1 VIAVGERQRL
11 PNRRWCS
18 SQEMHHHGTAYH
30 LTIGIY
36 ADGQPGEVFIDGA
49 RIGSGMY
56 HLVHDVAVLISIAMQ
71 HRVPLQV
78 MADAVARVGASGTP
92 HSIAGAVLD
101 SLLKE
106 TAR

>member
-1 VIAVGERQRL
+1 VASRSRL

-18 SQEMHHHGTAYH
+18 TKELHHHGINYH
-30 LTIGIY
+30 VTVGIY

-49 RIGSGMY
+49 KIGSTMS

-71 HRVPLQV
+71 HQVPLQV
-78 MADAVARVGASGTP
+78 MADAMARTGSNGAP

-101 SLLKE
+101 LLAE
-106 TAR
+106 EGSR